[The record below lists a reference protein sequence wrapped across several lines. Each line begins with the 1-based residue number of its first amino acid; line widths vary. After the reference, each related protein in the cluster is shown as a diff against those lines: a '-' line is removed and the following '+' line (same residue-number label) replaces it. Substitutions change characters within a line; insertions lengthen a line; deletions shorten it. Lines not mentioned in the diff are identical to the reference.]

1 MTMAAPDRTKKKRGR
16 GRPAV
21 ADVVTRDLIIE
32 TAYEFT
38 KTVSLDELSIVQ
50 VARRLG
56 VVAGSLHYHVGTK
69 DDLTSAILNRFYK
82 NLYIELTVSTP
93 NGTWRENIGHL
104 ARTLMDFQRRHVGIA
119 QHVMAHARYRIFQ
132 KVAPDEIDYG
142 VIYLDFAFDMF
153 RRAGFSSH
161 QTALFYHAIA
171 LHCLVSSN
179 SDAARLGPGAH
190 KTFLR
195 AKVPEYRG
203 ERYPGL
209 AHALEEFATI
219 QTDEAFNLGLDA
231 LLDSLAA
238 ASGAAAV
245 ESVRPRKRRASSDTR
260 ST

>member
-1 MTMAAPDRTKKKRGR
+1 MTMAAPSETTKKRGR

-21 ADVVTRDLIIE
+21 ADVVTRDLIID

-82 NLYIELTVSTP
+82 NLYVELTVSTP
-93 NGTWRENIGHL
+93 NGSWRENIGHL
-104 ARTLMDFQRRHVGIA
+104 ARTLMNFQRRHVGIA

-153 RRAGFSSH
+153 RRAGFSSR

-179 SDAARLGPGAH
+179 SDAAGLGPVAH
-190 KTFLR
+190 ETFLR
-195 AKVPEYRG
+195 AKVQQYRG
-203 ERYPGL
+203 DRYPGL

-219 QTDEAFNLGLDA
+219 QTDEAFTLGLDA
-231 LLDSLAA
+231 LVDNFATARGATAA
-238 ASGAAAV
+238 REPA
-245 ESVRPRKRRASSDTR
+245 RPKKRRAAGAGT
-260 ST
+260 

>member
-1 MTMAAPDRTKKKRGR
+1 MTMAAPDRMVKKRGR

-38 KTVSLDELSIVQ
+38 KTVPLDELSIVQ

-82 NLYIELTVSTP
+82 NLYVELTITTP

-132 KVAPDEIDYG
+132 KVEPDEIDYG

-179 SDAARLGPGAH
+179 SDAARLGPVAH
-190 KTFLR
+190 QSFLR
-195 AKVPEYRG
+195 AKVQQYRG

-219 QTDEAFNLGLDA
+219 KTDEAFNLGLDA
-231 LLDSLAA
+231 LLDCFAPALEAIAA
-238 ASGAAAV
+238 
-245 ESVRPRKRRASSDTR
+245 EEPASSKRQRRTR
-260 ST
+260 TKA